1 MAKSSCCKCYFF
13 RFYCRLCISYSLR
26 SSIIWNEILGVRASF
41 RVVTVGHYRVF
52 RFMAEH
58 LFIDYFSTHS
68 GKNWLKIGK
77 KLIFAQNVNVK
88 EIWIYYRYCKVNRV
102 TFWEILFLRCLSEKC
117 QGFGNELWFFGFRA
131 LVLDFGWQV
140 TIFLLVVWWEE
151 EEPRIEVYF
160 SIILDDGYSSKSNF
174 VTELTLKWALQ
185 NTLV

>member
-1 MAKSSCCKCYFF
+1 MLFF
-13 RFYCRLCISYSLR
+13 SVLLLLTSLCSYSLR
-26 SSIIWNEILGVRASF
+26 SIIWNEILGVRASF

-52 RFMAEH
+52 RWMNGAFVH
-58 LFIDYFSTHS
+58 WLLFSTFWDKK
-68 GKNWLKIGK
+68 KNLFLKTE
-77 KLIFAQNVNVK
+77 NVNR
-88 EIWIYYRYCKVNRV
+88 IFYYTKLVLNIV

-151 EEPRIEVYF
+151 EDPRIEVYF

>member
-1 MAKSSCCKCYFF
+1 MS
-13 RFYCRLCISYSLR
+13 
-26 SSIIWNEILGVRASF
+26 
-41 RVVTVGHYRVF
+41 
-52 RFMAEH
+52 
-58 LFIDYFSTHS
+58 
-68 GKNWLKIGK
+68 
-77 KLIFAQNVNVK
+77 
-88 EIWIYYRYCKVNRV
+88 
-102 TFWEILFLRCLSEKC
+102 
-117 QGFGNELWFFGFRA
+117 FGFLGLEHW